1 MKEKRH
7 YSCKIKNQS
16 ITNRYGDKKKD
27 VDKRVTSSKSHYFLD
42 IPMVYT
48 KEMGPLICDKSRSN
62 KVSFVKDGD
71 RIPVYVIK

>member
-1 MKEKRH
+1 MKANSK
-7 YSCKIKNQS
+7 YSHEFKKQS
-16 ITNRYGDKKKD
+16 FNNRYIQKGADKK
-27 VDKRVTSSKSHYFLD
+27 TISSKSSFGFDLP
-42 IPMVYT
+42 IVYA